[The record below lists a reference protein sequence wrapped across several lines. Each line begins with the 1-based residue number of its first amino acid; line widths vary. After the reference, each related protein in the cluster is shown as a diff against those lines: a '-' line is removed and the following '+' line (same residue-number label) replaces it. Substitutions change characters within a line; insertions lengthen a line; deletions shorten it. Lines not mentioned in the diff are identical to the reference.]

1 MSRRSVR
8 SQGQDDS
15 SAGESRKS
23 SDRDKPVMLRAI
35 HATLR
40 ALEDRSRFYRNLIV
54 AVVAVSVV
62 SLLLAVIFL
71 RWTPLLGLILLEPL
85 VGGFLF
91 MDSRRVRQWGNE
103 ILQMSR
109 AEALDYKMFRETITK
124 FGHLPPNALGSMLS
138 TLQAGEKA
146 DEGTHSGRIAPGDG
160 FDSLRQRQERRLL
173 AATILLTL
181 ALSTLAT
188 AALYHSTPLLLCA
201 AVFLVMVA
209 IIKARHRKG

>member
-1 MSRRSVR
+1 
-8 SQGQDDS
+8 
-15 SAGESRKS
+15 
-23 SDRDKPVMLRAI
+23 MLRAI

-40 ALEDRSRFYRNLIV
+40 ALEDRSRLYRTLIV

-71 RWTPLLGLILLEPL
+71 RWTPLLGFILLQPL
-85 VGGFLF
+85 VGGFLL

-103 ILQMSR
+103 ILQMCR
-109 AEALDYKMFRETITK
+109 AEALDYKLFQETITK

-138 TLQAGEKA
+138 TLQDGEKTGQ
-146 DEGTHSGRIAPGDG
+146 GTQSGPVAPSDG
-160 FDSLRQRQERRLL
+160 FDSFRRCQERRLL

-181 ALSTLAT
+181 ALSSLAIV
-188 AALYHSTPLLLCA
+188 ALYHSTPLLLCA

-209 IIKARHRKG
+209 IISRRGTEKIKS